1 MEAGSAL
8 PTVTATG
15 DAMQRFSTFEIDELK
30 LVYRVLHQNL
40 MSHMEL
46 MDAEFLE
53 ALQSWLQ
60 YRASQDGVDV
70 SVHAQWEA
78 WLKGQA
84 PPAPTVKPEG
94 KVIPL
99 TFKLK

>member
-8 PTVTATG
+8 PTVTNQG
-15 DAMQRFSTFEIDELK
+15 EAMQRFSTFEIDELK

-46 MDAEFLE
+46 MDAEFLD

-60 YRASQDGVDV
+60 YRATQDGVDV
-70 SVHAQWEA
+70 SVHAEWEA

-84 PPAPTVKPEG
+84 SPASTMGAEG
-94 KVIPL
+94 LVIPL
-99 TFKLK
+99 TFDLK

>member
-1 MEAGSAL
+1 MDTGSAL
-8 PTVTATG
+8 RTVTAIG
-15 DAMQRFSTFEIDELK
+15 EAMQRFSPFEIVELK

-40 MSHMEL
+40 MGHMEL

-78 WLKGQA
+78 WLNGQA
-84 PPAPTVKPEG
+84 PPAPTVSSEG
-94 KVIPL
+94 QVIPL
-99 TFKLK
+99 TFKIK